1 MEHSHQH
8 PIIIHLS
15 ISFYLMVRRVIADV
29 CVCVCV
35 CVFVCVYVRVCVC
48 VSVCAADGEPVR
60 VKSSP
65 GQALLLIANWTEWLR
80 RYACECL
87 CACVCRSEQPACEF
101 DENT

>member
-35 CVFVCVYVRVCVC
+35 CVCVFVCVYVRVCVC
-48 VSVCAADGEPVR
+48 VCVWVCVQQMESLSESR
-60 VKSSP
+60 
-65 GQALLLIANWTEWLR
+65 ALLAR
-80 RYACECL
+80 H
-87 CACVCRSEQPACEF
+87 SS
-101 DENT
+101 